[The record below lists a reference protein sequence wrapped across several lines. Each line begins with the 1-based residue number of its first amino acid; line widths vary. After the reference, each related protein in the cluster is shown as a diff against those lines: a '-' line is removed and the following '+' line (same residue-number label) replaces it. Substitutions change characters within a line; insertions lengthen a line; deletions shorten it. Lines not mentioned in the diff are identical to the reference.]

1 MKQFLLSLLFVF
13 ALCHPVVAAPLSDTS
28 HIKGDANVDGYVN
41 ISDVSF
47 IINIILGQA
56 NVEYSFDAVDVNNDG
71 FVNMNDTTMVI
82 SIILGENDDSGDT
95 PPVDD
100 DDANAS
106 VLVSFS
112 SKPAPP
118 EAD

>member
-1 MKQFLLSLLFVF
+1 MKQFLLLLLFAC
-13 ALCHPVVAAPLSDTS
+13 ALCHPVVAAPVSDTC

-56 NVEYSFDAVDVNNDG
+56 SVEYSFDAVDVNNDG

-82 SIILGENDDSGDT
+82 SIILGGNGDSGDT
-95 PPVDD
+95 TPDD

-112 SKPAPP
+112 TKPAPP